1 MPIRSRAPLRISFA
15 GGGTDVSPFPE
26 REGGLLLN
34 ATIDRYAYATLR
46 PRDDDSI
53 LIRSLDYGVE
63 TDFAVSEP
71 LVLDGKLDLAK
82 AAIRRLAA
90 DLTHGFELVLRS
102 DVPPGSGL
110 GASSAMVVAVIGALK
125 ELRGLKVG
133 DYELAELAHSIEREE
148 LGMTGGRQDGYAAT
162 FGGVNFIEL
171 HGDRVSV
178 NPLRLPPDVVSQL
191 ERSLLLCFTGMT
203 RESDHIIEDQTARFA
218 ASESETVAGLRTQK
232 QLALEIRTVLV
243 EGRLEEFGRLLA
255 ESWEAKKRTSP
266 KISNQRIDE
275 LYDAARSNGAIG
287 GKLAG
292 AGGGGYLLLYCPD
305 DARDGVRRRM
315 LELGAPVEGLSFE
328 AHGLRSWTV
337 DDG

>member
-1 MPIRSRAPLRISFA
+1 
-15 GGGTDVSPFPE
+15 
-26 REGGLLLN
+26 
-34 ATIDRYAYATLR
+34 
-46 PRDDDSI
+46 
-53 LIRSLDYGVE
+53 
-63 TDFAVSEP
+63 
-71 LVLDGKLDLAK
+71 
-82 AAIRRLAA
+82 
-90 DLTHGFELVLRS
+90 
-102 DVPPGSGL
+102 
-110 GASSAMVVAVIGALK
+110 
-125 ELRGLKVG
+125 
-133 DYELAELAHSIEREE
+133 
-148 LGMTGGRQDGYAAT
+148 
-162 FGGVNFIEL
+162 
-171 HGDRVSV
+171 
-178 NPLRLPPDVVSQL
+178 
-191 ERSLLLCFTGMT
+191 
-203 RESDHIIEDQTARFA
+203 
-218 ASESETVAGLRTQK
+218 
-232 QLALEIRTVLV
+232 VLV